1 MLYDFDGTGEV
12 ELVCSAY
19 TLSVYE
25 QEFKNSMIAD
35 VYGVV
40 DLTSV
45 EGHTVTS
52 SYVLNKL
59 KEANDGADVSAR
71 IKTLVE
77 KAFPAYMVTKLDYS
91 ADNWE
96 AYLRAS
102 WAMMKTANIIA
113 GKNDTPAFM
122 TWLAGLGPVDMKE
135 VSRTVLSCM
144 EDGVFHTRNTRN

>member
-1 MLYDFDGTGEV
+1 MLYDFDGTGAV

-45 EGHTVTS
+45 EGHTITS
-52 SYVLNKL
+52 SYVLNRL

-113 GKNDTPAFM
+113 GRNDTPAFM